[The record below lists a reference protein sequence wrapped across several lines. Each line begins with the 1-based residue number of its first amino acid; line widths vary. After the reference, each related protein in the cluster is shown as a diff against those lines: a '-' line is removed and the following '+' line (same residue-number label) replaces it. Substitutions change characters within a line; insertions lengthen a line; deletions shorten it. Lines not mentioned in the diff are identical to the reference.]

1 MSGAAS
7 VWNRAPAHGEGWRAA
22 VLDERASLPV
32 RCPVSSCGSMI
43 LVEEA
48 LERSVLVGI
57 VGAGILP
64 AVPDHIQP
72 CAGENPDRV
81 RVVVAA
87 VAGPLVKVG
96 GPGVGVAAVAG
107 EVTNSVAEVFVTR
120 PAEIDGAA
128 FAGLSSGGGNTGQ
141 AGQGVGTGKA
151 AAAIADLGQPGGADP
166 SATGQAGEDLL
177 V

>member
-1 MSGAAS
+1 
-7 VWNRAPAHGEGWRAA
+7 
-22 VLDERASLPV
+22 
-32 RCPVSSCGSMI
+32 MI

-72 CAGENPDRV
+72 CAGENPDCV

-120 PAEIDGAA
+120 PAEI
-128 FAGLSSGGGNTGQ
+128 
-141 AGQGVGTGKA
+141 
-151 AAAIADLGQPGGADP
+151 
-166 SATGQAGEDLL
+166 
-177 V
+177 

>member
-1 MSGAAS
+1 MMQTPRRRESGRPPGS
-7 VWNRAPAHGEGWRAA
+7 RRRAEPGWRAA
-22 VLDERASLPV
+22 VLDERASRHAFRLRA

-107 EVTNSVAEVFVTR
+107 EVTNNVAEVFVTR

-128 FAGLSSGGGNTGQ
+128 FAGLSSGGGNT
-141 AGQGVGTGKA
+141 
-151 AAAIADLGQPGGADP
+151 
-166 SATGQAGEDLL
+166 
-177 V
+177 

>member
-22 VLDERASLPV
+22 VLDERASLRA

-72 CAGENPDRV
+72 CAGEKSGPREGG
-81 RVVVAA
+81 RGRGRGP
-87 VAGPLVKVG
+87 AGKGRRPRGWCG
-96 GPGVGVAAVAG
+96 GCRRRSHKQRRGGFCHTP
-107 EVTNSVAEVFVTR
+107 
-120 PAEIDGAA
+120 
-128 FAGLSSGGGNTGQ
+128 SGN
-141 AGQGVGTGKA
+141 
-151 AAAIADLGQPGGADP
+151 
-166 SATGQAGEDLL
+166 
-177 V
+177 